1 MVTRTRTRP
10 TQTLSGSFQ
19 VGTGSVSNRTQT
31 SYSASCQDTITAQPY
46 TDHPFDVIERVYPV
60 CVLNGTTGTPG
71 NGNYRNIV
79 HLPCIT
85 GAPNFNLLPA
95 VPGNSTIA
103 TTAMARTNPSRSH
116 VSLPVF
122 LAELRDLPR
131 LIRDTGRL
139 IQQGK
144 KIVLVGPNVVGKRDV
159 ARNYLSWQFGWKPL
173 LSDINKMLQF
183 SDSVAKRSVELRALY
198 SKGGLS
204 RRYVYRTDNVGSTT
218 NGLIESAA
226 LLLNGRTSITSKR
239 VFWATLKWRPTL
251 SGLPTRDED
260 LQALARKLVFGV
272 HSSQQL
278 SNLWEALPWS
288 WLIDWF
294 SDIGDYLQ
302 ATNNSVAH
310 TSGFVNVMRHSRTD
324 VRVVPIGVPSWL
336 NATTANGYTDQKERF
351 QVTPSPISATL
362 PFLSGRQLSILGA
375 ISVLKYGR

>member
-10 TQTLSGSFQ
+10 TTSLSGSFQ
-19 VGTGSVSNRTQT
+19 IGTGSISNRTQT
-31 SYSASCQDTITAQPY
+31 NYSASCQDTITSKPY
-46 TDHPFDVIERVYPV
+46 TDHDFNCIERVYPV
-60 CVLNGTTGTPG
+60 SVLNGTTGTPG
-71 NGNYRNIV
+71 NANYRNIV

-85 GAPNFNLLPA
+85 SVPNFSLLPA
-95 VPGNSTIA
+95 VPSNSSIA
-103 TTAMARTNPSRSH
+103 TTAMARTNPSRPH
-116 VSLPVF
+116 VSIPVF

-131 LIRDTGRL
+131 LIRDTGRF

-144 KIVLVGPNVVGKRDV
+144 EIVLAGPSVVGKRDV

-183 SDSVAKRSVELRALY
+183 SDSVAKRSTELRSLY

-204 RRYVYRTDNVGSTT
+204 RRYNYRTDNAGNTT

-226 LLLNGRTSITSKR
+226 LLLNGRTSYTSKR
-239 VFWATLKWRPTL
+239 IFWATLKWRPNLT
-251 SGLPTRDED
+251 GLPSRDED

-302 ATNNSVAH
+302 ATSNSVAH

-324 VRVVPIGVPSWL
+324 VRVVPTGVPSWL
-336 NATTANGYTDQKERF
+336 TASTANGYIDQKERF
-351 QVTPSPISATL
+351 IVSPSPISATL